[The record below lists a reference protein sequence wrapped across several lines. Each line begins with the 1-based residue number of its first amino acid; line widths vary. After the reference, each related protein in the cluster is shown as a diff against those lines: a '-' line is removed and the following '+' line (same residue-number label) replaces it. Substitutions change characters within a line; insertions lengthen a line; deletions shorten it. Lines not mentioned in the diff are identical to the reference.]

1 MIKRKSKEN
10 KWFYFFNTLILV
22 LFSLLIIVP
31 IWNILVSSVSS
42 SSGLAGKGL
51 VLWPKGFTL
60 ENYRKV
66 FSDSSI
72 PRAFLIS
79 VLKTVIGASTHTL
92 FCAIVAYGLSKSR
105 LVGRNIYTTM
115 GVITMYFGG
124 GMIPTYLLIKSLGL
138 LDTFWV
144 YIIPALFSYYDV
156 VILMNFFREI
166 PPSLE
171 ESAKIDGAS
180 EFQIFYKIFLPLTK
194 PALATIILFNGVGQW
209 NDFMTT
215 KLYITKEYL
224 YPLQMK
230 IYEIIVQS
238 NLSTM
243 TESGSTDMVV
253 QATTRGVQLATIV
266 ITTIPILIIYPLL
279 QKHFIGGMTGRCSKR
294 IKKVGNNM
302 KKVLGGLLVATAVVS
317 LAACSGGEKKAS
329 SDVSIKDRYELDEK
343 TPAWKLD
350 KKKEPTKIKWY
361 INSDWTALPFGKDV
375 TTAQIKK
382 DLNVDIEFISGDDS
396 KLNAMISSGDM
407 PDIVTLTEKTGQ
419 AALKADSWP
428 IL

>member
-1 MIKRKSKEN
+1 MLKKRKQEN
-10 KWFYFFNTLILV
+10 KWFYFFNTLILI
-22 LFSLLIIVP
+22 LFSLVIIVP
-31 IWNILVSSVSS
+31 VWNILVSSFSS
-42 SSGLAGKGL
+42 SSGLASNGL

-60 ENYRKV
+60 ENYRRV

-72 PRAFLIS
+72 PRAFMIS
-79 VLKTVIGASTHTL
+79 VLKTVIGALTHTL
-92 FCAIVAYGLSKSR
+92 FCAVVAYGLSKKR
-105 LVGRNIYTTM
+105 LVGRSIYTTM
-115 GVITMYFGG
+115 GVITLYFSG

-215 KLYITKEYL
+215 KLYVTKQSL

-238 NLSTM
+238 NLSSLTD
-243 TESGSTDMVV
+243 SGSTDYVV

-266 ITTIPILIIYPLL
+266 ITTVPILVIYPLL
-279 QKHFIGGMTGRCSKR
+279 QKHFIGGMMAG
-294 IKKVGNNM
+294 
-302 KKVLGGLLVATAVVS
+302 AV
-317 LAACSGGEKKAS
+317 
-329 SDVSIKDRYELDEK
+329 
-343 TPAWKLD
+343 
-350 KKKEPTKIKWY
+350 KE
-361 INSDWTALPFGKDV
+361 
-375 TTAQIKK
+375 
-382 DLNVDIEFISGDDS
+382 
-396 KLNAMISSGDM
+396 
-407 PDIVTLTEKTGQ
+407 
-419 AALKADSWP
+419 
-428 IL
+428 

>member
-1 MIKRKSKEN
+1 MIKKRKQEN
-10 KWFYFFNTLILV
+10 RCFYFFNTLILI
-22 LFSLLIIVP
+22 LFSLIIIVP
-31 IWNILVSSVSS
+31 IWNILVSSLSAT
-42 SSGLAGKGL
+42 SGLGESGL
-51 VLWPKGFTL
+51 VLWPRAFTL

-66 FSDSSI
+66 LSDASI
-72 PRAFLIS
+72 PRAFGIS
-79 VLKTVIGASTHTL
+79 VLKTVLGALTHTL
-92 FCAIVAYGLSKSR
+92 FCATVAYGLSKSH
-105 LVGRNIYTTM
+105 LIGRSFYTTL

-144 YIIPALFSYYDV
+144 YIIPALFSYYDT

-180 EFQIFYKIFLPLTK
+180 EFTIFAKIYLPLTK

-243 TESGSTDMVV
+243 TESGSTDVVV

-266 ITTIPILIIYPLL
+266 ITTIPILVIYPLL
-279 QKHFIGGMTGRCSKR
+279 QKHFIGGMMAG
-294 IKKVGNNM
+294 
-302 KKVLGGLLVATAVVS
+302 AV
-317 LAACSGGEKKAS
+317 
-329 SDVSIKDRYELDEK
+329 
-343 TPAWKLD
+343 
-350 KKKEPTKIKWY
+350 KE
-361 INSDWTALPFGKDV
+361 
-375 TTAQIKK
+375 
-382 DLNVDIEFISGDDS
+382 
-396 KLNAMISSGDM
+396 
-407 PDIVTLTEKTGQ
+407 
-419 AALKADSWP
+419 
-428 IL
+428 

>member
-1 MIKRKSKEN
+1 MIRRKTQEN
-10 KWFYFFNTLILV
+10 KWFYVFNTLILV

-42 SSGLAGKGL
+42 SSGLASEGL
-51 VLWPKGFTL
+51 VLWPKGFTI

-66 FSDSSI
+66 LSDSSI

-79 VLKTVIGASTHTL
+79 VLKTVIGAATHTL
-92 FCAIVAYGLSKSR
+92 FCAVVAYGLSKSR
-105 LVGRNIYTTM
+105 LLGRNIYTTM

-138 LDTFWV
+138 LDSFWV

-156 VILMNFFREI
+156 VILMNFFQEI

-243 TESGSTDMVV
+243 TESGSTDVVV

-266 ITTIPILIIYPLL
+266 ITTIPILVIYPLL
-279 QKHFIGGMTGRCSKR
+279 QKHFIGGMMAG
-294 IKKVGNNM
+294 
-302 KKVLGGLLVATAVVS
+302 AV
-317 LAACSGGEKKAS
+317 
-329 SDVSIKDRYELDEK
+329 
-343 TPAWKLD
+343 
-350 KKKEPTKIKWY
+350 KE
-361 INSDWTALPFGKDV
+361 
-375 TTAQIKK
+375 
-382 DLNVDIEFISGDDS
+382 
-396 KLNAMISSGDM
+396 
-407 PDIVTLTEKTGQ
+407 
-419 AALKADSWP
+419 
-428 IL
+428 